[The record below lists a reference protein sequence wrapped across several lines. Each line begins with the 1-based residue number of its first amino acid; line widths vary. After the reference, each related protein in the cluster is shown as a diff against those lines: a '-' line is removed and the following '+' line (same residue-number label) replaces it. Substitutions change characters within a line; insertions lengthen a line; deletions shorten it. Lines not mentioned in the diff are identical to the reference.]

1 MCAVRAI
8 GCDGSSNTSNIVSA
22 LDWVAGNAQLPAI
35 VVMSLGSSKVEVAM
49 DNAVTAV
56 VSAGIVAV
64 TAAGNFNEGRCI
76 FLLVSSQREQIAMS
90 EHLDL
95 LQRKQKFVIYMPISI
110 TVQDPASLGKTV
122 RVDMDLQTFCLPE
135 KK

>member
-1 MCAVRAI
+1 
-8 GCDGSSNTSNIVSA
+8 
-22 LDWVAGNAQLPAI
+22 
-35 VVMSLGSSKVEVAM
+35 MSLGSSKVEVAM

-76 FLLVSSQREQIAMS
+76 FLLVGSQREQIAMS

-95 LQRKQKFVIYMPISI
+95 LQRKQKFVTYTPISI

-122 RVDMDLQTFCLPE
+122 RVDMDSQTFCLPE